1 MIGQKQEFAS
11 MTPSGDQVEQR
22 LASLGLELPQSS
34 PSRANFLP
42 YKRSGNLL
50 FLAGQICEWNGV
62 PRYFGPVE
70 ESSNLDEAKAAAQM
84 CALNLLFNI
93 KAAAG
98 SLGAVSS
105 VVRLGAFVS
114 APAGFPDGPKV
125 ADGASELFI
134 ALYGEAGRHART
146 AVCVSSLPA
155 NALVEV
161 DAIVELV

>member
-1 MIGQKQEFAS
+1 MG
-11 MTPSGDQVEQR
+11 TDTDQVERR
-22 LASLGLELPQSS
+22 LAALGLELPASS

-62 PRYFGPVE
+62 PQYFGPVE
-70 ESSNLDEAKAAAQM
+70 ADYDLAEAKKAAEM

-93 KAAAG
+93 RAAAG
-98 SLGAVSS
+98 SLDRVTS
-105 VVRLGAFVS
+105 VLRLGAFVA
-114 APAGFPDGPKV
+114 APAGFPDGPKI

-134 ALYGEAGRHART
+134 KLYGDAGRHART

-155 NALVEV
+155 NGLVEV
-161 DAIVELV
+161 DAIVELAD

>member
-1 MIGQKQEFAS
+1 MA
-11 MTPSGDQVEQR
+11 DQADQTLAR
-22 LASLGLELPQSS
+22 LTELGLCLPERS

-50 FLAGQICEWNGV
+50 FLAGQICEWNGN
-62 PRYFGPVE
+62 PRYFGPVATGYD
-70 ESSNLDEAKAAAQM
+70 LATAKKAAEM

-93 KAAAG
+93 RAAAG
-98 SLGAVSS
+98 SLDGVAEVL
-105 VVRLGAFVS
+105 RLGAFVA
-114 APAGFPDGPKV
+114 APAGFADGPKI

-134 ALYGEAGRHART
+134 ALYGDRGRHART

-161 DAIVELV
+161 DAIVELKD

>member
-1 MIGQKQEFAS
+1 MSTG
-11 MTPSGDQVEQR
+11 TDQVEHKLR
-22 LASLGLELPQSS
+22 TLGLELPASS

-62 PRYFGPVE
+62 PQYFGPVRE
-70 ESSNLDEAKAAAQM
+70 GYDLAEAKKAAEM

-93 KAAAG
+93 RAATG
-98 SLGAVSS
+98 SLDRVAG
-105 VVRLGAFVS
+105 VVRLGAFIS
-114 APAGFPDGPKV
+114 APAGFPDGPKI

-134 ALYGEAGRHART
+134 HLYGEAGRHART

-155 NALVEV
+155 NGLVEI
-161 DAIVELV
+161 DAIVELGALSKPR

>member
-1 MIGQKQEFAS
+1 
-11 MTPSGDQVEQR
+11 MTPSGIQVEDK
-22 LASLGLELPQSS
+22 LSSLGLELPRSS

-62 PRYFGPVE
+62 PRYFGPIQE
-70 ESSNLDEAKAAAQM
+70 GFDLHEARTAAQM

-93 KAAAG
+93 RAATG
-98 SLGAVSS
+98 SLDS
-105 VVRLGAFVS
+105 VTSVLRLGAFVA
-114 APAGFPDGPKV
+114 APPGFADGPKV

-134 ALYGEAGRHART
+134 ALYGDAGRHART

-161 DAIVELV
+161 DAIVELA

>member
-1 MIGQKQEFAS
+1 MA
-11 MTPSGDQVEQR
+11 DQTDQTLAR
-22 LASLGLELPQSS
+22 LAELGLSLPESS

-50 FLAGQICEWNGV
+50 FLAGQICEWNGN
-62 PRYFGPVE
+62 PRYFGPVAPDYD
-70 ESSNLDEAKAAAQM
+70 LAAAKKAAEM

-93 KAAAG
+93 RAAAG
-98 SLGAVSS
+98 SLDCLAEVL
-105 VVRLGAFVS
+105 RLGAFVA
-114 APAGFPDGPKV
+114 APAGFPDGPKI

-134 ALYGEAGRHART
+134 ALYGDRGRHART

-161 DAIVELV
+161 DAIVELRDKVCR